1 MRRTAGSAR
10 VSRLYVLMT
19 MVETT
24 IEAAT
29 ETLEKYSETPFIFF
43 HRNKMAGNQDM
54 FQAVVAKR
62 NSKMNVKYP

>member
-1 MRRTAGSAR
+1 
-10 VSRLYVLMT
+10 MT